1 MARRPPAWIL
11 ADCQGRV
18 SCYRRVALLKGSAQ
32 REMSV
37 KQYNGISRRNFLAGS
52 LAGLTWTALGPSQ
65 AQSLWQPFEIPATEK
80 GLVNNPRLV
89 TLKGKVTLFWA
100 GTNSS
105 ARNPEVMFCN
115 AGDDDTGWGKTR
127 APFFGSDLGRVRRLA
142 VATARD
148 SMALVFQRETT
159 QGNGAVE
166 VLLTL
171 SGDSGYSFA
180 APFVMD
186 SYVLGQEGGSYVS
199 VAARQG
205 KQRPEFAALW
215 VAEGGVVR
223 ASNIDPRSGFRPRA
237 VVVGELESIRTKA
250 EVVGA
255 GGDGFHCVWPEGGG
269 LKTTSIKPLTGSID
283 TASKLTSGDIQR
295 NFSVASYYRGPGFI
309 AAATEGGD
317 FKIFQTK
324 DGKLAQYAASKFPL
338 AGRKLD
344 SRCALEGEQHLHM
357 AIVEA
362 GAQPKIHYTT
372 NRGGSWSPPETV
384 QALQPDVPVTG
395 FDITVSDS
403 YVWIIVGQEQ
413 LVNVW
418 RRKIG

>member
-1 MARRPPAWIL
+1 MN
-11 ADCQGRV
+11 QF
-18 SCYRRVALLKGSAQ
+18 
-32 REMSV
+32 E
-37 KQYNGISRRNFLAGS
+37 GISRRNFLAGS
-52 LAGLTWTALGPSQ
+52 MAGLAWSALGPAQ
-65 AQSLWQPFEIPATEK
+65 AQSPWQPFEIPATEK

-100 GTNSS
+100 GTNNA
-105 ARNPEVMFCN
+105 ARSPEVMYCN
-115 AGDDDTGWGKTR
+115 AGDDDAGWGKTY

-142 VATARD
+142 VATSRD

-166 VLLTL
+166 VQLTI
-171 SGDSGYSFA
+171 STDSGYSFGP
-180 APFVMD
+180 PFVMD

-237 VVVGELESIRTKA
+237 VVVGEMESIRNKA
-250 EVVGA
+250 EVVCA
-255 GGDGFHCVWPEGGG
+255 GGDGFHCVWPEGKG
-269 LKTTSIKPLTGSID
+269 LKTTSIKPLTGTID
-283 TASKLTSGDIQR
+283 TATSLTPGDIQR
-295 NFSVASYYRGPGFI
+295 NFCVAAFYRGPGFV

-317 FKIFQTK
+317 FKIFQTR
-324 DGKLAQYAASKFPL
+324 DGKLLPYSAGKFPL
-338 AGRKLD
+338 PGRKLD
-344 SRCALEGEQHLHM
+344 SRCCLEGEQHLHM
-357 AIVEA
+357 AVVDQV
-362 GAQPKIHYTT
+362 GQPKISYTT
-372 NRGGSWSPPETV
+372 NRTGSWSTPEVV
-384 QALQPDVPVTG
+384 QNLQLDVPVTG

-403 YVWIIVGQEQ
+403 HVWLIVAQEQ

-418 RRKIG
+418 RRKLG